1 MSSKV
6 LRGADKKKDAEKALG
21 ERPSLVLFFMDGCP
35 HCEANEEAWKEAKK
49 KVGGLHTTEIE
60 ASAVPESSGVTGF
73 PTMQYTD
80 EQGNVRT
87 TQGAKQSG
95 DEIVKELNVPP
106 AKGGRRSK
114 RRHTLRMRNSRRR
127 KLKRTLR
134 NYVALA

>member
-80 EQGNVRT
+80 EQGKIHT

-95 DEIVKELNVPP
+95 DQIAGELGLPK
-106 AKGGRRSK
+106 KGGRRSR
-114 RRHTLRMRNSRRR
+114 RRHTLRHRNTRRR
-127 KLKRTLR
+127 NRHRTLR
-134 NYVALA
+134 NHVSLV